1 MKVVIPVEQARVDS
15 PISSIFGRSPFF
27 YLFDSETNQGSFL
40 ESTFLF
46 GQSAGIQA
54 AQLMID
60 HCVDVLI
67 SNRCGENAMRLLSA
81 GNITVYHAAAS
92 GSAENLELCL
102 AGTLS
107 LL

>member
-60 HCVDVLI
+60 HGVDVLI

-81 GNITVYHAAAS
+81 RQHHSLSCCCIRRGRKS
-92 GSAENLELCL
+92 GAVFCR
-102 AGTLS
+102 
-107 LL
+107 